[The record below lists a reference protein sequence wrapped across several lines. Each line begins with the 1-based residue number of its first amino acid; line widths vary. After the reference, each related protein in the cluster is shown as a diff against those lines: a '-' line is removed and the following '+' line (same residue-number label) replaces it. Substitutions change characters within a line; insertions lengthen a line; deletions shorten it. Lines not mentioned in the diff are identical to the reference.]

1 MGQLLSENHGHSES
15 DRPPNKH
22 PLPSS
27 QFRVQK
33 KGPEVRGRAEQS
45 GCFTDATEMGLD
57 GCIGHFIALC
67 FFLYRPLG
75 VMRSSEVKS
84 ISMMCQISNP
94 INSIL
99 SPALWQV

>member
-1 MGQLLSENHGHSES
+1 MGRLLSENHGHSGS

-22 PLPSS
+22 PLLSC
-27 QFRVQK
+27 QFRVRK
-33 KGPEVRGRAEQS
+33 KGPEVRGQAEQG
-45 GCFTDATEMGLD
+45 GCFPDATEMGLD

-67 FFLYRPLG
+67 SFLYRPLG